1 MVLPIAS
8 ERVDFYIGLLY
19 DLTIHTKKER
29 NGMKLK
35 EKMDG
40 DIAILTLKGDLIG
53 EPDTTNIRDKIHSL
67 VSDEVKKVIIDMGD
81 VNFVNSSGLGTLISA
96 LTTLKNA
103 DGDLRL
109 AQVGKRTQNLLTIT
123 HLVKVFDIYETV
135 DRAVASFRTGK
146 K

>member
-1 MVLPIAS
+1 
-8 ERVDFYIGLLY
+8 
-19 DLTIHTKKER
+19 
-29 NGMKLK
+29 MKIK
-35 EKMDG
+35 EKMEG
-40 DIAILTLKGDLIG
+40 DIAVLTLKGDLIG

-109 AQVGKRTQNLLTIT
+109 AQLGKKIQQLMIITQ
-123 HLVKVFDIYETV
+123 LVKVFDIYETV
-135 DRAVASFRTGK
+135 ERAVASFKSK
-146 K
+146 KK

>member
-1 MVLPIAS
+1 
-8 ERVDFYIGLLY
+8 
-19 DLTIHTKKER
+19 
-29 NGMKLK
+29 MKIK
-35 EKMDG
+35 EKMEG
-40 DIAILTLKGDLIG
+40 DIAVLKLKGDLIG

-109 AQVGKRTQNLLTIT
+109 AQVGKRTQNLLIIT
-123 HLVKVFDIYETV
+123 HLVKVFDIYDTV
-135 DRAVASFRTGK
+135 ERAIASFKSK
-146 K
+146 KK